1 MNRLDLLYTEAT
13 EDNLQD
19 HLVTTFPDSL
29 ILKNGETIAR
39 VAPRV
44 ASLLGFDAAD
54 LVNTPV
60 NRLSEGYAVSTVF
73 QTELS
78 RGHFDDLTV
87 TLKGNVGQKVSCRVS
102 GFNLALSSGFSG
114 LAILKVKLDEISALK
129 IQLEAS
135 REELD
140 EFVYRTSHDLRGP
153 LATMRGLINL
163 MKMEADTA
171 SPMLM
176 QLVDLLDRQAQTL
189 DDRTINLNYLS
200 EAARPKGVD
209 QTLDCQILESFLR
222 STIEQHLPINAV
234 DFRFVT
240 SRRFIKNVN
249 AQLITSML
257 NHLLLYLINLPR
269 NPTAVIRFSVAMMTS
284 GVRVTLFSEGF
295 LSNYQLRQAIDHKD
309 PVYTNVILYSDLI
322 SFFAAMKTAQRMKA
336 VIKIDFIQDSSQ
348 QISTFIPS
356 GVEGAQS

>member
-1 MNRLDLLYTEAT
+1 MNRVNILYTEAT
-13 EDNLQD
+13 EDTFRD
-19 HLVTTFPDSL
+19 HLVKTFPDSL

-44 ASLLGFDAAD
+44 ASLLGFDPVE
-54 LVNTPV
+54 LVNTSV
-60 NRLSEGYAVSTVF
+60 NRLSDGYTVSTIL
-73 QTELS
+73 QAELS

-87 TLKGNVGQKVSCRVS
+87 ALRGNVGQKVNCRVS

-114 LAILKVKLDEISALK
+114 LAILKVKLDEITALK

-200 EAARPKGVD
+200 EAARPKVVD
-209 QTLDCQILESFLR
+209 QTLDCQKLESFLR

-240 SRRFIKNVN
+240 SRRFWNNVN
-249 AQLITSML
+249 AQLATSIL

-269 NPTAVIRFSVAMMTS
+269 NSRAVIRYSLVTMTT

-309 PVYTNVILYSDLI
+309 HLYTNVISYSDLI
-322 SFFAAMKTAQRMKA
+322 SFFAAMKAAQRIKA

-348 QISTFIPS
+348 QISVFLPGS
-356 GVEGAQS
+356 EG